1 MHYFLIQNKIE
12 PAMTANGWSNMVEEE
27 LLPPTAGDDRQLP
40 MAGQAFRDCPR
51 RGLLPMMTSRDSH
64 SSYTSAAVRVCKCKR
79 RTSGKLVMKTL
90 RASYSAANG
99 WPADLRTIVEPDS
112 DPDMAICRALCRS
125 KPGDDVMGLNCSW
138 WWQRRG

>member
-40 MAGQAFRDCPR
+40 MAGQACPR
-51 RGLLPMMTSRDSH
+51 RGLLPMMTSHCSH
-64 SSYTSAAVRVCKCKR
+64 SWYTRSAVRVCKCKR

-90 RASYSAANG
+90 RASYAAANG

-125 KPGDDVMGLNCSW
+125 EPGDDVMGLNCSW
-138 WWQRRG
+138 WCLRRK